1 MNEKGNKME
10 NIKKIEHNGKILAII
25 ISNDY
30 SKDGVEFFTPND
42 FSQQLA
48 YMKHPKGK
56 RIDAHTHNVVP
67 REVSYTKEVLVIR
80 KGKLRVDFYEDDK
93 TYIESHIVNAGDII
107 LLAFGGHGFECL
119 EEVEMVEIKQGPYL
133 GEQDKVRFAGV
144 DSKEVKLV

>member
-1 MNEKGNKME
+1 ME
-10 NIKKIEHNGKILAII
+10 DLVQKIEYNGKTLAII
-25 ISNDY
+25 IKNDY

-56 RIDAHTHNVVP
+56 RIDAHTHNIVP
-67 REVSYTKEVLVIR
+67 REVSYTKEVLIIR
-80 KGKLRVDFYEDDK
+80 KGKLRVDFYQDDQ
-93 TYIESHIVNAGDII
+93 TYIESHIVEQGDII

-119 EEVEMVEIKQGPYL
+119 EEVEMIEVKQGPYL

-144 DSKEVKLV
+144 KNDEVKFV